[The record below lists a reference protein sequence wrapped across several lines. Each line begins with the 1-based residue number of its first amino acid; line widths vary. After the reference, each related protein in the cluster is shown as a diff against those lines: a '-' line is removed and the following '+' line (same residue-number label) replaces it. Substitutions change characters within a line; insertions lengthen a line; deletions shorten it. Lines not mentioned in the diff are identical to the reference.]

1 MLTKI
6 IVSVY
11 GSVINTIVEI
21 SLWLNLIG
29 VLIFGWTFGDSFGG
43 SLMWTIIFLAVW
55 FFFAV
60 LIYGTVLVL
69 IDIRKS
75 VKAIEGNNRTSI

>member
-6 IVSVY
+6 IVNVY
-11 GSVINTIVEI
+11 GSVINTIIEI
-21 SLWLNLIG
+21 SLWLNMIG
-29 VLIFGWTFGDSFGG
+29 VLIFGWTFGDSFGS
-43 SLMWTIIFLAVW
+43 SLMWSIIFLAVW

-69 IDIRKS
+69 IDIRKI
-75 VKAIEGNNRTSI
+75 VKAIEGKNQMSI